1 MEIRKSPVRREA
13 VPDPRFA
20 APEAPLVCTIN
31 RQKKAFRQHEEKAIG
46 KLNFFYIIFF
56 IIYIS
61 SFQPSLVIIIFLTLY
76 ILKF

>member
-1 MEIRKSPVRREA
+1 MDIRKSPVRREA

-46 KLNFFYIIFF
+46 KLNLFNIIFN
-56 IIYIS
+56 YIF
-61 SFQPSLVIIIFLTLY
+61 SF
-76 ILKF
+76 